1 MTAKE
6 RVAAAWPDELG
17 ADRRPLV
24 LLLLLLAGG
33 DTVPAG
39 RAARLAALTGIDA
52 PAWESCLM
60 RSGRRGLVSVATR
73 DDGDWLVGTP
83 ESRRMHGHVAGRYA
97 VARAGDMAGRQWD
110 GRWRLVA
117 FQDANGTAAIAARQ
131 SLIELGGA
139 VLNEHV
145 VVLTR
150 DWPAQLRLP
159 EQTAIAR
166 GDHLVIG
173 SSTTPREVAARLW
186 PIDDVAA
193 GYRAFCDRWSGGN
206 QRRGADGS
214 PTAAAA
220 ADALELLATFWQ
232 CFARDPVLP
241 PELLPRPWPGRQA
254 RNLLATSFRGLNMH
268 SSDRAVTAVLRMIS
282 DALEPA
288 VV

>member
-1 MTAKE
+1 MAAE
-6 RVAAAWPDELG
+6 GAPAAWPDEPG
-17 ADRRPLV
+17 ADRRPLT

-33 DTVPAG
+33 DHVPAR

-52 PAWESCLM
+52 ATWDSCLEGF
-60 RSGRRGLVSVATR
+60 GRRGLVSVATR
-73 DDGDWLVGTP
+73 ADGDWLVGTP
-83 ESRRMHGHVAGRYA
+83 ESRRMHGHVTGRFA

-117 FQDANGTAAIAARQ
+117 FQDANGAAAIDARQ

-139 VLNEHV
+139 ALNEHV

-150 DWPAQLRLP
+150 DWPAQLELP
-159 EQTAIAR
+159 EQTAIAWA
-166 GDHLVIG
+166 DHLVIG
-173 SSTTPREVAARLW
+173 STTTPREVAARLW

-193 GYRAFCDRWSGGN
+193 GYRAFCDRWSGGGHP
-206 QRRGADGS
+206 RRDAAGS
-214 PTAAAA
+214 PTFAA

-241 PELLPRPWPGRQA
+241 PELLSRPWPGRQA

-268 SSDRAVTAVLRMIS
+268 SSDRAVAAVLRMIS